1 MYNWKENF
9 YKNDS
14 HLSREMLDMDYNFG
28 THPLSNDIRK
38 KKDIESI
45 KQSVRTLV
53 LLNHYEKPF
62 HPDIGCDIYKSLFEL
77 MSNTVNE
84 HVIRSSI
91 KNVIESYE
99 PRASIV
105 DIDIDI
111 QHDNNAINIEI
122 IFIPEGYTEKEN
134 INIFLQI
141 LR

>member
-1 MYNWKENF
+1 
-9 YKNDS
+9 
-14 HLSREMLDMDYNFG
+14 
-28 THPLSNDIRK
+28 
-38 KKDIESI
+38 
-45 KQSVRTLV
+45 
-53 LLNHYEKPF
+53 
-62 HPDIGCDIYKSLFEL
+62 

-84 HVIRSSI
+84 HIIRSSI